1 MSGKAEL
8 FIWYSSVN
16 IGCCLLNLLDVIWF
30 ASSLNSSLKRKV
42 NLFHQGFF
50 LSKTKKYAYSLA
62 KNLQTASFL
71 NPLLP
76 KHRHAYS
83 PYTALY
89 KFP

>member
-8 FIWYSSVN
+8 FIRYSSVN
-16 IGCCLLNLLDVIWF
+16 IGYCLLNLLDVIWF

-42 NLFHQGFF
+42 NLCHQGFF
-50 LSKTKKYAYSLA
+50 LSKTKKYAYSLG